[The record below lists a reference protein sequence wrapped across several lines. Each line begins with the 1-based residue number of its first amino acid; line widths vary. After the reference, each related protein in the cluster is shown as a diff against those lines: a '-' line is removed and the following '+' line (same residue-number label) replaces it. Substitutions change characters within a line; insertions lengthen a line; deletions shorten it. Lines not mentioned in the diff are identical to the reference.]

1 MSMAASST
9 RRTTSS
15 WWTSWKSWCAPSWP
29 SARPLPE
36 MDTSILAFTLAAL
49 LLTLS
54 PGPDTFLV
62 IGSTV
67 HGGIRAGLAAVAG
80 IISGGF
86 FHAALFALG
95 VARLLMYSPT
105 LFLIVK
111 IAGALYLIWLGIG
124 ALRSAATPR
133 PDVSAETVPVPSNG
147 LLRRRYLQ
155 GLLSNALNPKIA
167 VFYLAFLP
175 QFLQPGDPV
184 ALKSAGLIGIHYLL
198 GLVWLSILALAVGRF
213 GHWLR
218 RSRVQRA
225 LDGLVGAVMTGFG
238 VRLALASR

>member
-1 MSMAASST
+1 
-9 RRTTSS
+9 
-15 WWTSWKSWCAPSWP
+15 
-29 SARPLPE
+29 
-36 MDTSILAFTLAAL
+36 MDTSILAFTFAAL

-67 HGGIRAGLAAVAG
+67 QGGIRAGLAAVAG

-95 VARLLMYSPT
+95 IARLLMYSPT
-105 LFLIVK
+105 LFMAVK
-111 IAGALYLIWLGIG
+111 LAGAAYLIWLGIC
-124 ALRSAATPR
+124 ALRSAATAR
-133 PDVSAETVPVPSNG
+133 PDLPAEAAPAPSNG
-147 LLRRRYLQ
+147 LLRRCYLQ

-175 QFLQPGDPV
+175 QFLQPGDPI
-184 ALKSAGLIGIHYLL
+184 ALKSAGLIGIHYAL
-198 GLVWLSILALAVGRF
+198 GLVWLGTLALAVGRV

-238 VRLALASR
+238 IRLALASR

>member
-1 MSMAASST
+1 
-9 RRTTSS
+9 
-15 WWTSWKSWCAPSWP
+15 
-29 SARPLPE
+29 

-67 HGGIRAGLAAVAG
+67 QGGVRAGLAAVAG
-80 IISGGF
+80 IISGGV
-86 FHAALFALG
+86 FHAALFAFG
-95 VARLLMYSPT
+95 IARVLVYSPA
-105 LFLIVK
+105 LFTAVK
-111 IAGALYLIWLGIG
+111 IAGALYLIWLGLG

-133 PDVSAETVPVPSNG
+133 ADSVVPAELPRAD
-147 LLRRRYLQ
+147 LRRRYLQ

-175 QFLQPGDPV
+175 QFLQPGDPI
-184 ALKSAGLIGIHYLL
+184 ALKSAGLIGIHYAL
-198 GLVWLSILALAVGRF
+198 GLVWLGTLALAVGRF

>member
-1 MSMAASST
+1 
-9 RRTTSS
+9 
-15 WWTSWKSWCAPSWP
+15 
-29 SARPLPE
+29 

-67 HGGIRAGLAAVAG
+67 QGGIRAGLAAVAG

-86 FHAALFALG
+86 FHAALFAFG
-95 VARLLMYSPT
+95 IARVLVYSPT
-105 LFLIVK
+105 LFMAVK
-111 IAGALYLIWLGIG
+111 IAGALYLIWLGLG

-133 PDVSAETVPVPSNG
+133 PDAVATTEIPRAD
-147 LLRRRYLQ
+147 LRRRYLQ

-175 QFLQPGDPV
+175 QFLQPGDPI
-184 ALKSAGLIGIHYLL
+184 ALKSAGLIGIHYAL
-198 GLVWLSILALAVGRF
+198 GLIWLSTLALAVGRF

-238 VRLALASR
+238 VRLALATR

>member
-1 MSMAASST
+1 
-9 RRTTSS
+9 
-15 WWTSWKSWCAPSWP
+15 
-29 SARPLPE
+29 

-62 IGSTV
+62 IGSTAQ
-67 HGGIRAGLAAVAG
+67 GGVRAGLAAVAG

-95 VARLLMYSPT
+95 IARLLMYSPA
-105 LFLIVK
+105 LFMAVK
-111 IAGALYLIWLGIG
+111 LVGAAYLIWLGIG
-124 ALRSAATPR
+124 ALRSAATAK
-133 PDVSAETVPVPSNG
+133 PDQPGETAPAPSNG

-175 QFLQPGDPV
+175 QFLQPGDAI
-184 ALKSAGLIGIHYLL
+184 ALKSAGLIGIHYAL
-198 GLVWLSILALAVGRF
+198 GLIWLSTLALAVGRF

-225 LDGLVGAVMTGFG
+225 LNGLVGAVMTGFG